1 MELLVDQS
9 RHGQEKL
16 VGGVLSEKLSEWSE
30 SELLEEV
37 QKGGRRGSLVPFIF
51 GDLGISHYQPQSL
64 NESPLRKVFTHPS
77 STGFCC

>member
-51 GDLGISHYQPQSL
+51 GDLGISNGSPQVV
-64 NESPLRKVFTHPS
+64 KGS
-77 STGFCC
+77 SSVMAPYFYGCS